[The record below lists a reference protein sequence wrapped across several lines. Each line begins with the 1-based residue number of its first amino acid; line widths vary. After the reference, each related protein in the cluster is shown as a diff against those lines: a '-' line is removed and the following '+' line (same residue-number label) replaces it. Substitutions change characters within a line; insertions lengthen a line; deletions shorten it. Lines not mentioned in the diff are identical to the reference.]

1 MADAAVHT
9 ELSRDAELAAL
20 RAEEMAAVRLLKI
33 RAARENLLDFIELMM
48 PDPEFSED
56 ASKTTYVAKPHHK
69 LMIGAVE
76 QVEQRKM
83 MRSAYSLP
91 PQHGKTTIL
100 SLMGMAW
107 IIGRRPRW
115 NIIVGTYSEDR
126 AQKVGS
132 ELRDILQSAAFKQVF
147 PKCQMK
153 KGSKSKDD
161 MEFVLGGSIILRGR
175 GSGTTGQPCDLFVID
190 DPIKDHVEAA
200 SAAVLQQCKDWYSS
214 VAFSRVRATTPIMIV
229 HTRWNEDDLI
239 GWLCDPEHPENIAK
253 PDRCAKWKYLNIP
266 AIVEDPE
273 LAELLGIEPGGAL
286 WPEEFPLELLEEAND
301 NDPRIFSALYLGR
314 PSPADGDFFKATH
327 IVGYNLQHRPPIN
340 RMRIYAASDHAVGL
354 KQRNDRTCLLIVG
367 VDEDNVIWLL
377 DSVWARIDSEKATD
391 EMLRLMKEWRPLFW
405 WAESGHISKSIGP
418 FLRKRMQE
426 ERIYINIVESP
437 VAGDKVQRA
446 QAIQARGSMGMVRW
460 PLFAPWYERARAE
473 TLKFPNGKHDDFV
486 DALAHIGMGLNL
498 QTRGR
503 RDGVAEADS
512 KRAVVGSLNWVK
524 QAANDERQARA
535 RRISTGD
542 R

>member
-1 MADAAVHT
+1 MADAT
-9 ELSRDAELAAL
+9 IDFSREAELAAL
-20 RAEEMAAVRLLKI
+20 RSEELAAVRLLKI

-56 ASKTTYVAKPHHK
+56 ASKTSYTAKPHHK

-115 NIIVGTYSEDR
+115 DIIVGTYSEDR

-132 ELRDILQSAAFKQVF
+132 ELRDILQSAAFRQVF
-147 PKCQMK
+147 PKCVMK
-153 KGSKSKDD
+153 KGSKAKDD
-161 MEFVLGGSIILRGR
+161 MEFVLGGSITLRGR
-175 GSGTTGQPCDLFVID
+175 GNGTTGYSCDLFVID

-266 AIVEDPE
+266 AIVDDPE
-273 LAELLGIEPGGAL
+273 LAELLGIEPGARCGPRSSRWSFWTRPTTTTPGSSPPCTWGGRAR
-286 WPEEFPLELLEEAND
+286 PMATSSR
-301 NDPRIFSALYLGR
+301 PRISSPIRPTTGR
-314 PSPADGDFFKATH
+314 LSGACGSTPPAT
-327 IVGYNLQHRPPIN
+327 
-340 RMRIYAASDHAVGL
+340 
-354 KQRNDRTCLLIVG
+354 T
-367 VDEDNVIWLL
+367 
-377 DSVWARIDSEKATD
+377 
-391 EMLRLMKEWRPLFW
+391 
-405 WAESGHISKSIGP
+405 
-418 FLRKRMQE
+418 
-426 ERIYINIVESP
+426 
-437 VAGDKVQRA
+437 
-446 QAIQARGSMGMVRW
+446 RW
-460 PLFAPWYERARAE
+460 
-473 TLKFPNGKHDDFV
+473 V
-486 DALAHIGMGLNL
+486 
-498 QTRGR
+498 
-503 RDGVAEADS
+503 
-512 KRAVVGSLNWVK
+512 
-524 QAANDERQARA
+524 
-535 RRISTGD
+535 
-542 R
+542 